1 MSILRIF
8 RVRIDSAFRQEF
20 EEKFSST
27 VLYKIKEAPGIHFRE
42 RVQAHEMESGR
53 IRNDLPM
60 GKRGRAAG
68 VLRRALERARHLP
81 RGAEEFVVASWLHHF
96 ESWDV

>member
-27 VLYKIKEAPGIHFRE
+27 VLYKIKEAPGFISASVYKPTKWNPDEYAMISQWESEAALQAFFGE
-42 RVQAHEMESGR
+42 RWNEPAIS
-53 IRNDLPM
+53 
-60 GKRGRAAG
+60 
-68 VLRRALERARHLP
+68 